1 MTLEDAKRF
10 YFQYDGS
17 SFHMDREEPAKY
29 NSFKMLDLGKDTL
42 RAWDEELLDG
52 IFDSLWSDPDRVW
65 VAHGRIVKV
74 IRRNNCDAE
83 GYASRLLDEMEK
95 MERLDPFSMTLIIEN
110 MAGRTES
117 MNDGG
122 VHTVCK
128 LSGLEKRMN
137 DIVERL
143 VEACCA
149 RHDVDDRFEKA
160 VQRYRSAYATWNSS
174 HDSGACGSGLAVASG
189 SAGI

>member
-1 MTLEDAKRF
+1 MTPEDAKRF

-17 SFHMDREEPAKY
+17 SFHMDREEPAKD
-29 NSFKMLDLGKDTL
+29 NCFKMLNLGKDTL
-42 RAWDEELLDG
+42 KAWDEELLDG
-52 IFDSLWSDPDRVW
+52 IFDSLWSKPDRVW
-65 VAHGRIVKV
+65 VAHGRIVQV

-83 GYASRLLDEMEK
+83 GYLSRLLDEMEK
-95 MERLDPFSMTLIIEN
+95 MERLDPFNMTLIIEN

-122 VHTVCK
+122 VHVFSK
-128 LSGLEKRMN
+128 HPILEKRMN

-160 VQRYRSAYATWNSS
+160 VRRYRSAYATWGPSAVM
-174 HDSGACGSGLAVASG
+174 GAQANGASG
-189 SAGI
+189 I